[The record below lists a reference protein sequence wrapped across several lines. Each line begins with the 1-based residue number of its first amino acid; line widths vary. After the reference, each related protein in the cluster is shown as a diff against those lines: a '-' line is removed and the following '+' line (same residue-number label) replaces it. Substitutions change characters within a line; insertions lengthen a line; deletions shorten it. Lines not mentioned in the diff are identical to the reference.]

1 MPDLLTIVEQ
11 FRAAMER
18 QDEAALKRL
27 IDVYGRSYKRL
38 DVLAQSLAE
47 RIADSAPTQAQ
58 VTRMMQYKAL
68 QEQMIEELTGIQA
81 ITRDMVAEQ
90 GALNVAMGERDAARM
105 VGAALTGEP
114 VILPGFNRLNPEAIT
129 ALLGF
134 LSPEGELYKRI
145 GELAGST
152 AEYVTEKMLEGITL
166 GYNPRKIAQ
175 AFQDSYGR
183 GLTDALRMVRTA
195 QLYSYREANRAS
207 YTANSDVVKG
217 WQWGATLDGLTCMS
231 CVAQHG
237 TIHKLDERL
246 NDHHVGRCA
255 MIPITILFP
264 PAISETGEEWFS
276 KQPEAM
282 QRQMMGQAKYQA
294 WIDGKF
300 SFDKLSGVHND
311 NVFGNMRIE
320 LSLKAITGEETVN
333 PFSKIRSID
342 PNRIETINPITDRD
356 KYKALVLDMSK
367 SGWRG
372 REILVIENE
381 GSYQALTGSHRV
393 YAAREAGINV
403 KARIINTTRLTE
415 DQINEL
421 IDARDDTDRLALLR
435 YLKDSNGVTKQ
446 DYELMKREIEENIK
460 EASVSYKKEAAIY
473 DKLIKEREAAEAASQ
488 ALEKKLA
495 QEAAEMKKKERMLSQ
510 DMKEYEAYLEILERK
525 YKNIY
530 AEMSDSEL
538 ELLEKL
544 EKKAYKG

>member
-1 MPDLLTIVEQ
+1 
-11 FRAAMER
+11 
-18 QDEAALKRL
+18 
-27 IDVYGRSYKRL
+27 
-38 DVLAQSLAE
+38 
-47 RIADSAPTQAQ
+47 
-58 VTRMMQYKAL
+58 
-68 QEQMIEELTGIQA
+68 
-81 ITRDMVAEQ
+81 
-90 GALNVAMGERDAARM
+90 
-105 VGAALTGEP
+105 
-114 VILPGFNRLNPEAIT
+114 
-129 ALLGF
+129 
-134 LSPEGELYKRI
+134 
-145 GELAGST
+145 
-152 AEYVTEKMLEGITL
+152 
-166 GYNPRKIAQ
+166 
-175 AFQDSYGR
+175 
-183 GLTDALRMVRTA
+183 
-195 QLYSYREANRAS
+195 
-207 YTANSDVVKG
+207 
-217 WQWGATLDGLTCMS
+217 
-231 CVAQHG
+231 
-237 TIHKLDERL
+237 
-246 NDHHVGRCA
+246 
-255 MIPITILFP
+255 
-264 PAISETGEEWFS
+264 
-276 KQPEAM
+276 
-282 QRQMMGQAKYQA
+282 
-294 WIDGKF
+294 
-300 SFDKLSGVHND
+300 
-311 NVFGNMRIE
+311 
-320 LSLKAITGEETVN
+320 
-333 PFSKIRSID
+333 
-342 PNRIETINPITDRD
+342 
-356 KYKALVLDMSK
+356 MSK